1 MDFIVR
7 LSDDAVKEIKDK
19 FTTYT
24 LSKHLNHDLASRL
37 LKGDANITL
46 KNYIKL
52 CRLMKWDIPR
62 QINIID
68 KKK

>member
-7 LSDDAVKEIKDK
+7 LSDEAVKEIKEK
-19 FTTYT
+19 YTTYT
-24 LSKHLNHDLASRL
+24 LCKHLNHDLASRL

-52 CRLMKWDIPR
+52 CKIMDWNIPEHVR
-62 QINIID
+62 IID
-68 KKK
+68 KEK